1 MEGAHNKARNGHEG
15 GGGGGGGND
24 NYTINEERE
33 GAATTAAA
41 ATIYDYVS
49 FPSHTNTFTCQFPYI
64 LRHHHTYKPYSEGII
79 HTIIT
84 INITNVLTINQY
96 DPDNIMSDNNQAQAQ
111 VQVQVPSSPTLK
123 WDGGVF
129 REQQQGKFDPADV
142 IGWGQTRTICR

>member
-1 MEGAHNKARNGHEG
+1 MTIIQSMGREKVQQQQQQQQRPMIMSPSLPPHEHIHVPIPLYPPPPPHIQTIQRR
-15 GGGGGGGND
+15 D
-24 NYTINEERE
+24 NT
-33 GAATTAAA
+33 
-41 ATIYDYVS
+41 
-49 FPSHTNTFTCQFPYI
+49 
-64 LRHHHTYKPYSEGII
+64 HHHHNQYHKRAY
-79 HTIIT
+79 
-84 INITNVLTINQY
+84 NQY